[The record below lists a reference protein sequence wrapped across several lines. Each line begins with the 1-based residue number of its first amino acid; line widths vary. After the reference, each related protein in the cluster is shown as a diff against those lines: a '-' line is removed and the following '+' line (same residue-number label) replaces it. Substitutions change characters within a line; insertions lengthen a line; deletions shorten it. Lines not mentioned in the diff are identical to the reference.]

1 MIAIVDDTTEI
12 ADALV
17 DWFGL
22 LGRKATAHYSAEN
35 LLEWLQDSQAKS
47 GGNPVNNTN
56 LLDADILDINLPG
69 INGIE
74 LAHKLRLKFP
84 DLPLL
89 LISALRHDEVESL
102 GPLPV
107 GVSFL
112 RKPFDLTVIE
122 SFLFKK
128 PD

>member
-17 DWFGL
+17 DWFSL
-22 LGRKATAHYSAEN
+22 LGRDATALYSAEN

-47 GGNPVNNTN
+47 GDDPVNTGN
-56 LLDADILDINLPG
+56 LLDAAILDINLPG

>member
-1 MIAIVDDTTEI
+1 MIAIVDDTKEI
-12 ADALV
+12 ANSLV

-22 LGRKATAHYSAEN
+22 LGRDATAHYSAES
-35 LLEWLQDSQAKS
+35 LLEWLQDSQANA
-47 GGNPVNNTN
+47 GGNPVNTTS
-56 LLDADILDINLPG
+56 LLDAAILDINLPG

-74 LAHKLRLKFP
+74 LAHKLRLMFP

-89 LISALRHDEVESL
+89 LTSALRHEEVESL

-112 RKPFDLTVIE
+112 RKPFDLKAIE
-122 SFLFKK
+122 GFLFKK

>member
-1 MIAIVDDTTEI
+1 MIGIVDDNIEI
-12 ADALV
+12 ADALS
-17 DWFGL
+17 DWLGL
-22 LGRKATAHYSAEN
+22 LGLDATVHYSAET
-35 LLEWLQDSQAKS
+35 LLEWLQNSHAKS
-47 GGNPVNNTN
+47 CGDPVNTPN
-56 LLDADILDINLPG
+56 LLDAAIIDINLSG

-102 GPLPV
+102 GSLPV
-107 GVSFL
+107 GVSFI
-112 RKPFDLTVIE
+112 RKPFDLGLIE
-122 SFLFKK
+122 DFLLQK